1 MDAPS
6 WLWIAFTLTAG
17 AVQTVRNAMQRHL
30 TERLGTIGATHVRF
44 LFGLPFGLALLAGSW
59 SVFGVDGLEPS
70 WRFLA
75 WAGGGAVAQIA
86 ATALMLATMRE
97 RSFVVATAYVKTEPV
112 LIAIFGLLFL
122 GERLGAQGNVGVLV
136 ATAGVM
142 LMSWPGAATRQTARA
157 AGSGGTPGT
166 APTDMPPAVSESA
179 AWLRPALYGVA
190 SGGLF
195 ALAAVG
201 FRGGILALGDAPFH
215 VRATTTLAAS
225 LVIQTALLTTWLLAR
240 SPGVLREILRAW
252 RPSLVAGAAG
262 AFASQFWFL
271 AFSLQ
276 TAAAVRTLG
285 LVELLY
291 AQIASRKLFSQRL
304 SPREAGGLAMMV
316 VGLVLL
322 ING

>member
-1 MDAPS
+1 MEAPS
-6 WLWIAFTLTAG
+6 WLWIAFTLAAG

-59 SVFGVDGLEPS
+59 SLFGVEGLEAS
-70 WRFLA
+70 WRFFA
-75 WAGGGAVAQIA
+75 WAGGGALAQIA

-97 RSFVVATAYVKTEPV
+97 RSFVVAMAYVKTEPV

-122 GERLGAQGNVGVLV
+122 GERLGLQGNLGVLI

-142 LMSWPGAATRQTARA
+142 LMSWPTAAAAGAA
-157 AGSGGTPGT
+157 SGP
-166 APTDMPPAVSESA
+166 APEPR
-179 AWLRPALYGVA
+179 AWLRPALFGVA

-215 VRATTTLAAS
+215 VRATTTLATS
-225 LVIQTALLTTWLLAR
+225 LVIQTALLTTWLLVR
-240 SPGVLREILRAW
+240 SPGVLTEILRAW

-262 AFASQFWFL
+262 AFASQLWFL

-276 TAAAVRTLG
+276 SAAAVRTVG

-291 AQIASRKLFSQRL
+291 AQVASRKLFSQRMMR
-304 SPREAGGLAMMV
+304 REA
-316 VGLVLL
+316 VGLLTMVTGLVMLL
-322 ING
+322 NA

>member
-1 MDAPS
+1 MEAPS
-6 WLWIAFTLTAG
+6 WLWIAFTLAAG

-59 SVFGVDGLEPS
+59 SLFGVEGLEAS
-70 WRFLA
+70 WRFFA
-75 WAGGGAVAQIA
+75 WAGGGALAQIA

-97 RSFVVATAYVKTEPV
+97 RSFVVAMAYVKTEPV

-122 GERLGAQGNVGVLV
+122 GERLGLQGNLGVLI

-142 LMSWPGAATRQTARA
+142 LMSWPSAAAVGATSGAAQE
-157 AGSGGTPGT
+157 PH
-166 APTDMPPAVSESA
+166 
-179 AWLRPALYGVA
+179 AWLRPALFGVA

-215 VRATTTLAAS
+215 VRATTTLATS
-225 LVIQTALLTTWLLAR
+225 LVIQTALLTTWLVVR
-240 SPGVLREILRAW
+240 SPGVLTEILRAW

-262 AFASQFWFL
+262 AFASQLWFL

-276 TAAAVRTLG
+276 SAAAVRTVG

-291 AQIASRKLFSQRL
+291 AQVASRKLFSQRMTR
-304 SPREAGGLAMMV
+304 REALGLLTMV
-316 VGLVLL
+316 AGLVML
-322 ING
+322 INA

>member
-1 MDAPS
+1 MEAPS
-6 WLWIAFTLTAG
+6 WLWIAFTLAAG

-59 SVFGVDGLEPS
+59 SVFGTDGLEAS

-122 GERLGAQGNVGVLV
+122 GERLGALGNLGVLV

-142 LMSWPGAATRQTARA
+142 LMSWPAAAARQA
-157 AGSGGTPGT
+157 APGGEPF
-166 APTDMPPAVSESA
+166 V
-179 AWLRPALYGVA
+179 WLRPALFGVA

-225 LVIQTALLTTWLLAR
+225 LVIQTALLTTWLLVR
-240 SPGVLREILRAW
+240 SPGVLTEILRAW

-291 AQIASRKLFSQRL
+291 AQLASRKLFSQRM
-304 SPREAGGLAMMV
+304 SRREAVGLATMV
-316 VGLVLL
+316 GGLVLL

>member
-1 MDAPS
+1 MAPTEDDEVEVPS
-6 WLWIAFTLTAG
+6 WLWIAFTLSAG
-17 AVQTVRNAMQRHL
+17 AVQTIRNTMQRQL
-30 TERLGTIGATHVRF
+30 TDRLGTIGATHVRF
-44 LFGLPFGLALLAGSW
+44 LFGLPFGLAFLAISW
-59 SVFGVDGLEPS
+59 SVFGTDGMHAS

-122 GERLGAQGNVGVLV
+122 GERLGVQGNLGVVV
-136 ATAGVM
+136 ATLGVM
-142 LMSWPGAATRQTARA
+142 LMSWP
-157 AGSGGTPGT
+157 
-166 APTDMPPAVSESA
+166 SA
-179 AWLRPALYGVA
+179 AARQSARDGGPSNWLRPALYGVA

-225 LVIQTALLTTWLLAR
+225 LVIQTVLLSAWLRLRDPGALT
-240 SPGVLREILRAW
+240 GILRAW

-262 AFASQFWFL
+262 ACASQLWFL

-276 TAAAVRTLG
+276 TAAAVRTVG

-291 AQIASRKLFSQRL
+291 AQIASRKLFSQRMTG
-304 SPREAGGLAMMV
+304 REAAGLAAMV
-316 VGLVLL
+316 GGLVLL
-322 ING
+322 VNA

>member
-1 MDAPS
+1 MEAPS
-6 WLWIAFTLTAG
+6 WLWIAFTLAAG

-59 SVFGVDGLEPS
+59 SLFGVAGLEAS
-70 WRFLA
+70 WRFFA
-75 WAGGGAVAQIA
+75 WAGGGALAQIA

-97 RSFVVATAYVKTEPV
+97 RSFVVAMAYVKTEPV

-122 GERLGAQGNVGVLV
+122 GERLGLQGNLGVLI

-142 LMSWPGAATRQTARA
+142 LMSWPTAAAAGAA
-157 AGSGGTPGT
+157 SGP
-166 APTDMPPAVSESA
+166 APEPR
-179 AWLRPALYGVA
+179 AWLRPALFGVA

-215 VRATTTLAAS
+215 VRATTTLATS
-225 LVIQTALLTTWLLAR
+225 LVIQTALLTTWLLVR
-240 SPGVLREILRAW
+240 SPGVLTEILRAW

-262 AFASQFWFL
+262 AFASQLWFL

-276 TAAAVRTLG
+276 SAAAVRTVG

-291 AQIASRKLFSQRL
+291 AQVASRKLFSQRMTR
-304 SPREAGGLAMMV
+304 REAIGLLTMV
-316 VGLVLL
+316 AGLVMLL
-322 ING
+322 NA

>member
-1 MDAPS
+1 
-6 WLWIAFTLTAG
+6 
-17 AVQTVRNAMQRHL
+17 
-30 TERLGTIGATHVRF
+30 
-44 LFGLPFGLALLAGSW
+44 
-59 SVFGVDGLEPS
+59 
-70 WRFLA
+70 
-75 WAGGGAVAQIA
+75 
-86 ATALMLATMRE
+86 
-97 RSFVVATAYVKTEPV
+97 
-112 LIAIFGLLFL
+112 
-122 GERLGAQGNVGVLV
+122 
-136 ATAGVM
+136 
-142 LMSWPGAATRQTARA
+142 
-157 AGSGGTPGT
+157 
-166 APTDMPPAVSESA
+166 MPPAVSESA

>member
-1 MDAPS
+1 MEVPS
-6 WLWIAFTLTAG
+6 WLWIAFTLAAG

-59 SVFGVDGLEPS
+59 TLFGTEGLEAS

-75 WAGGGAVAQIA
+75 WAGGGAIAQIA

-97 RSFVVATAYVKTEPV
+97 RSFVVSMAYVKTEPV
-112 LIAIFGLLFL
+112 LIALFGLLFL
-122 GERLGAQGNVGVLV
+122 GERLGLQGNLGVLV
-136 ATAGVM
+136 ATGGVM
-142 LMSWPGAATRQTARA
+142 LMSWPAAAQTA
-157 AGSGGTPGT
+157 GPSPE
-166 APTDMPPAVSESA
+166 PI
-179 AWLRPALYGVA
+179 AWLRPALLGIA

-201 FRGGILALGDAPFH
+201 FRGGILALGEAPFH
-215 VRATTTLAAS
+215 VRATTTLATS
-225 LVIQTALLTTWLLAR
+225 LVIQTVLLSTWLLVR
-240 SPGVLREILRAW
+240 SPGVLTEILRAW

-262 AFASQFWFL
+262 AFASQLWFL

-276 TAAAVRTLG
+276 TAAAVRTVG

-291 AQIASRKLFSQRL
+291 AQVASRKLFSQRMTR
-304 SPREAGGLAMMV
+304 REAGGLITMV
-316 VGLVLL
+316 VGLVMLL
-322 ING
+322 NA